1 MNLSYDVQDVR
12 AWAKFSGDYNPIHFD
27 LQQARAMGMETLTV
41 HGMRALLDMKN
52 HLSHTLAPV
61 NSGYYRF
68 SARLRQAVKCQTPYR
83 LISTLDASGISASS
97 YLTELAS
104 GTRCFSG
111 KLTGMSQ
118 RFSESVPLNR
128 ALTAKELTAFD
139 AAYPSDKP
147 DVIVWELLDAILFE
161 RLVSASETLDCVRE
175 VLPHLSAQSLADVFK
190 QIPVVQTHHD
200 VYFSQQH
207 RVTRDTFD
215 RPFCYGLLP
224 TLIIGNRVQGFVIR
238 MSIQGGYDQH
248 PSIMTAITL
257 KTWPVQTL

>member
-1 MNLSYDVQDVR
+1 MNLSYDEQDAM
-12 AWAKFSGDYNPIHFD
+12 AWAEFSGDYNPIHFD
-27 LQQARAMGMETLTV
+27 LQQAKAMGLESLTV

-61 NSGYYRF
+61 NADYYRF
-68 SARLRQAVKCQTPYR
+68 SARLRQAIKCYTPYR
-83 LISTLDASGISASS
+83 LISTLDTSGTGASS

-111 KLTGMSQ
+111 KLTAMPQ
-118 RFSESVPLNR
+118 RFNESVPLNR
-128 ALTAKELTAFD
+128 TLTAKELTAFNK
-139 AAYPSDKP
+139 AYPSDKP
-147 DVIVWELLDAILFE
+147 DVMVWELLDAILFE

-200 VYFSQQH
+200 VYFSKQH
-207 RVTRDTFD
+207 RFPRDAFD
-215 RPFCYGLLP
+215 RPFSYGLLH
-224 TLIIGNRVQGFVIR
+224 TLIIGNPAQGFVIR
-238 MSIQGGYDQH
+238 MSIQGGYDGH